1 MTAAAAPNHTL
12 TMDLWRP
19 RRAVSLR
26 GARFHTGLIHILRL
40 LFTVAAMVS
49 AGFLIG
55 PVIDHYLHSARPVS
69 NPGVSSVTMLGPR
82 FTGRDADDK
91 PFVITA
97 DTARRRPEQPSLVD
111 LTNPRMEDATASNV
125 VAKAGV
131 YDETREVLD
140 LAGDVV
146 MTDATG
152 YVFNSETARMFV
164 RENRVEGQSRLT
176 GKGPLGELKADTYKV
191 LDNGKRIIVTGNV
204 WTKIIVDDPPQ
215 TK

>member
-1 MTAAAAPNHTL
+1 
-12 TMDLWRP
+12 
-19 RRAVSLR
+19 
-26 GARFHTGLIHILRL
+26 
-40 LFTVAAMVS
+40 
-49 AGFLIG
+49 
-55 PVIDHYLHSARPVS
+55 
-69 NPGVSSVTMLGPR
+69 
-82 FTGRDADDK
+82 
-91 PFVITA
+91 
-97 DTARRRPEQPSLVD
+97 
-111 LTNPRMEDATASNV
+111 MEDATASNV